1 LKCRALQAQKKKKKK
16 KKRVSRNNLETRFK
30 KSKIK
35 L

>member
-1 LKCRALQAQKKKKKK
+1 MPCASSKKKKKKK

>member
-1 LKCRALQAQKKKKKK
+1 VRFKQKKKKKK

>member
-1 LKCRALQAQKKKKKK
+1 LKCRALQAKKKKKK